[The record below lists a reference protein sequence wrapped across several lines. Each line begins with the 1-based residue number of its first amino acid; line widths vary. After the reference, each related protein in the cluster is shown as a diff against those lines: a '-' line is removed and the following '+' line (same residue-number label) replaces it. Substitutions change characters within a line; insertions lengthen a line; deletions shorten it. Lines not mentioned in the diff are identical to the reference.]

1 MIEKVKEFTGDLGID
16 IVKSSL
22 QKMHDSRKIRNDII
36 EFVQDRELALL
47 DDSCYNEID
56 YQGYLNYI
64 RENMLDEIK
73 KYICT
78 VDYYEAESIKQ
89 TILAEALSYER
100 NSHYSEGCILFIT
113 KNCIN
118 IVKEYYKGKL
128 DGENQLLAHITV
140 QTVLGTIIPKI
151 DTIGENVEEIKKS
164 LKDQEKKRQE
174 DNASISKKVTEIAD
188 MLANDNEKNKET
200 FANTDT
206 TGVFLV
212 YCKQDVPYAAEL
224 KEWFDCNSVIY
235 DEYCY
240 IDEYLVEEDSINY
253 LGNKKNLIFLI
264 GEAFLRNI
272 HCVYG
277 MLELVKDGSY
287 TDCICP
293 VVVERSIFST
303 ANRTVRISYWE
314 TKEIELRT
322 TIERL
327 EKIQHAR
334 NIVNEELVKYE
345 RTAQLIDELI
355 VWLSKHSYSMSEV
368 KEIIK
373 KKLM

>member
-1 MIEKVKEFTGDLGID
+1 MIEKVTEFTGDLGID

-22 QKMHDSRKIRNDII
+22 QTMHDSRKIRNDII
-36 EFVQDRELALL
+36 EFVQDREPALL
-47 DDSCYNEID
+47 NDSCYNEID

-89 TILAEALSYER
+89 TILAKALSYER
-100 NSHYSEGCILFIT
+100 NSHYSEGCILFVT
-113 KNCIN
+113 KNCIG

-140 QTVLGTIIPKI
+140 QTILRTMIPKI
-151 DTIGENVEEIKKS
+151 DTIGENVEQIKKS
-164 LKDQEKKRQE
+164 LKDQEKKGQE
-174 DNASISKKVTEIAD
+174 DNAYISKKVTEIAD
-188 MLANDNEKNKET
+188 MLANDREKNKET

-224 KEWFDCNSVIY
+224 KKWFDCNSVIY

-240 IDEYLVEEDSINY
+240 IDEYLVEEDPINY
-253 LGNKKNLIFLI
+253 WGNKKNLIFLI

-277 MLELVKDGSY
+277 MLELVKDGNY

-303 ANRTVRISYWE
+303 TNRTDRISYWE
-314 TKEIELRT
+314 AREIELRT
-322 TIERL
+322 TIEKL

-345 RTAQLIDELI
+345 RTAQLIDEFI
-355 VWLSKHSYSMSEV
+355 VWISKHSYSMSEV

-373 KKLM
+373 KN